1 MILKLIELEYP
12 LDEVVYFNI
21 GAEFKAIEKNR
32 NRVKELLESK
42 NILFTELKPKQDF
55 FYTMLEKPVIKRNG
69 EKQSGYKWCGGLCRW
84 GTSLKLNAINE
95 NNKKYGNEFIVE
107 YVGVAVDEQKR
118 LLRERVKRCSNR
130 LKLYPLA
137 EWGMKEKDCLEYCYS
152 KGYDWEENGKDLYQI
167 LDRVSCWCCR
177 NKNLKEL
184 ERMFLFLPEYWE
196 KLKDLQHKID
206 IPFRDNVTIDD
217 LEQRFKVNN
226 RLFMGSGSSDVACVN
241 TNRDFIGIKP
251 NKNYFD
257 IAKKRIENGSVQEEI
272 NKNVID
278 DFLLF

>member
-32 NRVKELLESK
+32 DRVKELLESK
-42 NILFTELKPKQDF
+42 NILFTELKPRQDF
-55 FYTMLEKPVIKRNG
+55 FYTMLEKPVTKRNG

-107 YVGVAVDEQKR
+107 YVGVAVDEQER

-184 ERMFLFLPEYWE
+184 ERMFLFLPEYWK

-206 IPFRDNVTIDD
+206 IPFRDNVSIDD
-217 LEQRFKVNN
+217 LEQRFKENN
-226 RLFMGSGSSDVACVN
+226 CLFYD
-241 TNRDFIGIKP
+241 
-251 NKNYFD
+251 
-257 IAKKRIENGSVQEEI
+257 
-272 NKNVID
+272 
-278 DFLLF
+278 